1 MRLVASLTSR
11 SIALRTGAPMTG
23 RKIFL
28 ACPIGD
34 EGSETRKLSDTVLV
48 HLLQEAIKRDHSL
61 SDVEIIRADMW
72 ARPGKIT
79 AQIMEL
85 VLSAD
90 VLVADLTNLNPNVMY
105 ELGLRQASRLSTVLI
120 ARKGTNLPFDLM
132 QYRTVFYE
140 TSLDEMAAAR
150 DEVALHLQAALSG
163 EREYSED
170 VMFSPLADAHASSSD
185 NRRDASLLK
194 LLDSMAEA
202 DNRTAKSL
210 EQTAT
215 SVEQLSDRVDTV
227 VRDIKRIFTSGYRG
241 AGTYLYIDGE
251 DEAFSALTAALLRA
265 KESIRTTR
273 FSPFAV
279 GSSQPDFARAIRRR
293 VLGDART
300 APVKNFY
307 RIVAANDMSKL
318 DDIRNYLDDFVGR
331 RFTLFLTPH
340 SNNFE
345 LVIIDNSEVFI
356 HFHDRE
362 RVIAST
368 LQIMSKEVS
377 KRFLEIYSSLND
389 PALHADVRKYD
400 FKYLTMRDSD
410 RVYAEVEEYFSRH
423 MTDQAADEA

>member
-1 MRLVASLTSR
+1 
-11 SIALRTGAPMTG
+11 MTR

-28 ACPIGD
+28 ACPIGE
-34 EGSETRKLSDTVLV
+34 EGTEARKLSDTVLV
-48 HLLQEAIKRDHSL
+48 HLLHETVARDPRL
-61 SDVEIIRADMW
+61 SDVEIIRADKL

-79 AQIMEL
+79 SQIMEL
-85 VLSAD
+85 VLTAD
-90 VLVADLTNLNPNVMY
+90 VLVADLTSLNPNVMY
-105 ELGLRQASRLSTVLI
+105 ELGLRQASKQTTVLI

-132 QYRTVFYE
+132 QYRTVFYDI
-140 TSLDEMAAAR
+140 SLDEMAAAR
-150 DEVALHLQAALSG
+150 DELRQHLIAALSG

-170 VMFSPLADAHASSSD
+170 VIFSSSPE

-215 SVEQLSDRVDTV
+215 SVEYLSDRVDTV
-227 VRDIKRIFTSGYRG
+227 VRDIKKIFTSGYRG
-241 AGTYLYIDGE
+241 AGTYLFIDGE

-265 KESIRTTR
+265 KDSIRTTR

-279 GSSQPDFARAIRRR
+279 GTKQPDFAKAIRRR
-293 VLGDART
+293 VLGDQRA

-307 RIVAANDMSKL
+307 RIVAANDIAKL
-318 DDIRNYLDDFVGR
+318 DDIRNYFDEFVGR
-331 RFTLFLTPH
+331 RFTLFLTPQ

-345 LVIIDNSEVFI
+345 LVIIDSSEVFI
-356 HFHDRE
+356 PFHDRE

-368 LQIMSKEVS
+368 LQIISKEVS

-389 PALHADVRKYD
+389 PTLHPDVKKFD
-400 FKYLTMRDSD
+400 FKYLTAADADAVFSQ
-410 RVYAEVEEYFSRH
+410 VEEYLNNYISP
-423 MTDQAADEA
+423 Q